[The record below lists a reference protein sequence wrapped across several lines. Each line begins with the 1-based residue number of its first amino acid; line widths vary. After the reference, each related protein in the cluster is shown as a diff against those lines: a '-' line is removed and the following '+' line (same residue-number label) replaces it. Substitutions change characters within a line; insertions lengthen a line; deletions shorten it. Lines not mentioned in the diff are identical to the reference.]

1 MRNGTIITIIT
12 SELGT
17 PSYKYRAYDFD
28 VDTGKI
34 VHTSL
39 LAWYCRPNNAQWLSH
54 SNKYKITNTHSI
66 TNTRD
71 WLGQTQ
77 SRFIRDR
84 LADTGQSVTVLYSTS
99 FIFHNHL
106 TPAPKKNTTSSTIH
120 LLTIPVS
127 IMFTQG
133 RCSLGDQC
141 KAPDGH
147 LRPKYKCF
155 FCSSNHYVKFKP
167 NILHCNLLHCNF
179 TYITL

>member
-1 MRNGTIITIIT
+1 MEVIDPRN
-12 SELGT
+12 T
-17 PSYKYRAYDFD
+17 PFAFSRGARFPP
-28 VDTGKI
+28 
-34 VHTSL
+34 HFSRHALSL
-39 LAWYCRPNNAQWLSH
+39 VE
-54 SNKYKITNTHSI
+54 
-66 TNTRD
+66 
-71 WLGQTQ
+71 
-77 SRFIRDR
+77 
-84 LADTGQSVTVLYSTS
+84 GQSVTVLYSTS

-127 IMFTQG
+127 MMFTQG

-155 FCSSNHYVKFKP
+155 FCSSNHYVKFQP